1 MAFLLFFEL
10 PPNKKYSELHLVN
23 PHSSKQMT
31 RSHFNAITTTT
42 AKRYYRPGPNTRSIS
57 TTKVSFSTVSVSWI
71 YDLRC
76 SLVTNPLSSAA
87 SSELFPEPSR
97 EVLQAAVGVDLLVD
111 KPHMD
116 AAKSA

>member
-31 RSHFNAITTTT
+31 RSHFNAITTTA

-57 TTKVSFSTVSVSWI
+57 TTRVSFSTVSVSWI

-87 SSELFPEPSR
+87 SSELFPEPSH
-97 EVLQAAVGVDLLVD
+97 EVLQVVVDVDLQVD
-111 KPHMD
+111 KPHTD
-116 AAKSA
+116 AAKGA